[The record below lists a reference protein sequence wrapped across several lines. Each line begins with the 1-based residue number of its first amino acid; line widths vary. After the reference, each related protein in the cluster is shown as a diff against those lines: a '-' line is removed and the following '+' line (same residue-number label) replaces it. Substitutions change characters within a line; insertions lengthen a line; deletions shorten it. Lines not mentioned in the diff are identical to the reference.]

1 MDGFTIIDG
10 IVAAVIILSAILA
23 YARGFVRESLAI
35 LGWIGAA
42 ILAFIFAPTVR
53 PMVAQIPGLNK
64 FLADSC
70 ELSIIAGFAAVFAL
84 ALVLFSILTP
94 LFSSVVQRSALGG
107 VDQGMGFLFGVAR
120 GILLVVIAFIVY
132 DRIMTT
138 ERVAMVDQSR
148 SAQVFQQMS
157 GRLNQQI
164 PQDAPGWI
172 TNRYNEL
179 VSGCTGTAVTAPE
192 AAPTGAATGT
202 APAAETVPA
211 PAN

>member
-10 IVAAVIILSAILA
+10 IVAVVIIFSAILA

-42 ILAFIFAPTVR
+42 VLAFIFAPTVR
-53 PMVAQIPGLNK
+53 PMLAQVPGLNR

-70 ELSIIAGFAAVFAL
+70 ELATIAGFAVVFAA
-84 ALVLFSILTP
+84 ALVIFSIITP

-120 GILLVVIAFIVY
+120 GILLIAIAFIVY
-132 DRIMTT
+132 ERVMTT
-138 ERVAMVDQSR
+138 QPVAMVDDSR
-148 SAQVFQQMS
+148 SAQVFKRLS
-157 GRLNQQI
+157 GQVGDQI
-164 PQDAPGWI
+164 PQDAPSWI
-172 TNRYNEL
+172 VNRYEQM
-179 VSGCTGTAVTAPE
+179 VRGCAPTEAVTTTT
-192 AAPTGAATGT
+192 PT
-202 APAAETVPA
+202 PAAETPAETTPEA

>member
-42 ILAFIFAPTVR
+42 VLAFLFAATVR
-53 PMVAQIPGLNK
+53 PMIAQVPVLEK
-64 FLADSC
+64 FLGESC
-70 ELSIIAGFAAVFAL
+70 ELATIAAFAVVFAL
-84 ALVLFSILTP
+84 ALVLFSIITP

-120 GILLVVIAFIVY
+120 GILLVAISFIVY
-132 DRIMTT
+132 DRVMSSTP
-138 ERVAMVDQSR
+138 VAAVDNSR
-148 SAQVFQQMS
+148 SVQVFNRMT
-157 GRLNQQI
+157 GKLDAEI

-179 VSGCTGTAVTAPE
+179 VSGCTGTAVTTPE
-192 AAPTGAATGT
+192 PAQTGAETTPEPT
-202 APAAETVPA
+202 AA

>member
-10 IVAAVIILSAILA
+10 VVAAVIILSAILA

-42 ILAFIFAPTVR
+42 VLAFIFAATVR
-53 PMVAQIPGLNK
+53 PMVAQIPGLNR

-70 ELSIIAGFAAVFAL
+70 ELATIAGFAVVFAV
-84 ALVLFSILTP
+84 ALVIFSVITP

-120 GILLVVIAFIVY
+120 GVLLVAVAFIVY
-132 DRIMTT
+132 DRVMAS
-138 ERVAMVDQSR
+138 EPVAVVDNSR
-148 SAQVFQQMS
+148 SAQVFNRLS
-157 GRLNQQI
+157 GQVGEQI

-172 TNRYNEL
+172 VGRYEQM
-179 VSGCTGTAVTAPE
+179 VRGCAT
-192 AAPTGAATGT
+192 TGAAVTPST
-202 APAAETVPA
+202 EMPATETPATPAATT
-211 PAN
+211 N

>member
-42 ILAFIFAPTVR
+42 VLAFLFAATVR
-53 PMVAQIPGLNK
+53 PMIAQVPVLEK
-64 FLADSC
+64 FLGESC
-70 ELSIIAGFAAVFAL
+70 ELATIAAFAVVFAL
-84 ALVLFSILTP
+84 ALVLFSIITP

-120 GILLVVIAFIVY
+120 GILLVAISFIVY
-132 DRIMTT
+132 DRVMSSTP
-138 ERVAMVDQSR
+138 VAAVDNSR
-148 SAQVFQQMS
+148 SVQVFNRMT
-157 GRLNQQI
+157 GKLDAEI

-179 VSGCTGTAVTAPE
+179 VTGCTGTAVTTPE
-192 AAPTGAATGT
+192 PAPTGA
-202 APAAETVPA
+202 EPA
-211 PAN
+211 PAPTAAPAN

>member
-10 IVAAVIILSAILA
+10 VVAAVIILSAILA

-42 ILAFIFAPTVR
+42 VLAFIFAGTVR
-53 PMVAQIPGLNK
+53 PMIAQIPVLEQ
-64 FLADSC
+64 FLGESC
-70 ELSIIAGFAAVFAL
+70 ELATIAAFAVVFAL
-84 ALVLFSILTP
+84 ALVLFSIITP

-120 GILLVVIAFIVY
+120 GILLVAIALIVY
-132 DRIMTT
+132 DRVMATT
-138 ERVAMVDQSR
+138 PVPMVDNSR
-148 SAQVFQQMS
+148 SAKVFQRMTGQ
-157 GRLNQQI
+157 LDAEI

-172 TNRYNEL
+172 TNRYNQL
-179 VSGCTGTAVTAPE
+179 VSGCAGAGITPDEAVAPE
-192 AAPTGAATGT
+192 TDAAGASAAT
-202 APAAETVPA
+202 ESA